1 MRFFGIFLVFCGL
14 VFGLEF
20 SELEIK
26 TDNISGKFDEKMII
40 KGFEKPILSNGNFQI
55 KNKELFWN
63 TKEPIKSNIKINSEG
78 VFELAPKKKWVK
90 IRDSMF
96 DKEMFL
102 AIFRLDLDKLKDDF
116 DINLKGS
123 KDDWQINLKPK
134 STIFKQ
140 IFDAI
145 RIKGGKFV
153 SEIYIKQANGDVVVS
168 KFSDVK

>member
-1 MRFFGIFLVFCGL
+1 MRFFGLLIAIFALS
-14 VFGLEF
+14 FGLEIG
-20 SELEIK
+20 ELDIK
-26 TDNISGKFDEKMII
+26 SDNISGKFDEKMII
-40 KGFEKPILSNGNFQI
+40 KGFEKAIVSSGDFRI
-55 KNKELFWN
+55 KNEEIFWN
-63 TKEPIKSNIKINSEG
+63 TKEPIKSSIKINNEG
-78 VFELAPKKKWVK
+78 VFELAKKKKWVK

>member
-1 MRFFGIFLVFCGL
+1 MKILLLFFVICSFI
-14 VFGLEF
+14 FGLEF
-20 SELEIK
+20 SDLKIK

-40 KGFEKPILSNGNFQI
+40 KGFEKAIVSSGDFRI
-55 KNKELFWN
+55 KNEEIFWN
-63 TKEPIKSNIKINSEG
+63 TKNPIKSSIKINNEG
-78 VFELAPKKKWVK
+78 VFELASKKKWVK

-123 KDDWQINLKPK
+123 KDNWQINLKPK

-140 IFDAI
+140 IFDVI
-145 RIKGGKFV
+145 RVKGDKFV
-153 SEIYIKQANGDVVVS
+153 SEIYIKQANGDVAVS